1 MQEVLIRGIDF
12 ESTEEIHDYIAEE
25 LSFPSYYGKNLD
37 ALYDVLTDLSRE
49 TRIRI
54 DLTDTENEEIRDY
67 LLPGLSQVFV
77 TNRDLFLMQIKIKF
91 QDRLKITDTGFS
103 YHISYPASEST
114 FKARSK
120 FSSLTRM

>member
-1 MQEVLIRGIDF
+1 MRKYGIMQEVLIRGIDF

-67 LLPGLSQVFV
+67 LLRMEEVMEDAAAENSW
-77 TNRDLFLMQIKIKF
+77 
-91 QDRLKITDTGFS
+91 
-103 YHISYPASEST
+103 
-114 FKARSK
+114 
-120 FSSLTRM
+120 LTIETE